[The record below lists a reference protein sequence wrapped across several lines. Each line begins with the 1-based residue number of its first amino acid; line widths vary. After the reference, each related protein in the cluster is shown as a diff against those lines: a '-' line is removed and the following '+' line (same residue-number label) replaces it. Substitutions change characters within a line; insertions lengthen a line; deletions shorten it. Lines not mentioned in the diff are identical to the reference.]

1 MLLKYITNP
10 CYSLVWYSAKF
21 EPWNRCNRY
30 ANLWSCLCKWEASNI
45 SLLPRIHQLQLTA
58 CSYFF
63 QAKEKWLVPLS
74 IIFFLKNILRICC
87 ISWQRVQR
95 LRKLILIIVLK
106 IAFSV
111 CEVSNNCSWLEVR
124 PFLYAR
130 DWKIIAVLIRL
141 YLEKHLNR

>member
-58 CSYFF
+58 CSCFF
-63 QAKEKWLVPLS
+63 QAKKKWLVPLS
-74 IIFFLKNILRICC
+74 IIFFPNKYLTDLLHNMTTCSTLE
-87 ISWQRVQR
+87 
-95 LRKLILIIVLK
+95 KLILIIVLK

-141 YLEKHLNR
+141 YLKKHLNR